1 MDQSKRFDRDNL
13 ARARQYGQSDEDR
26 PIRRLCFGLALGDVR
41 TVSLC
46 PLGAARSYIGQ
57 TQPDVTSMQI
67 AHQHLKVG

>member
-1 MDQSKRFDRDNL
+1 MDQPMRFDRDNL
-13 ARARQYGQSDEDR
+13 ARARQYGQSDKNR
-26 PIRRLCFGLALGDVR
+26 PIRSLCFGLALDDVR

-46 PLGAARSYIGQ
+46 QLGAARSYIGQ